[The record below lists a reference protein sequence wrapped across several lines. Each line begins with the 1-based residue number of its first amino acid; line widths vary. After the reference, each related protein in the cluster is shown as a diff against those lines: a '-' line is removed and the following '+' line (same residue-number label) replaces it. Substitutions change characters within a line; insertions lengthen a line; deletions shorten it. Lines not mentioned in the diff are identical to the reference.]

1 MKTVSQLIVEIAK
14 ASLRQKEKAG
24 NAGFV
29 SPAFEKRMKAAGFQ
43 SGYAWCA
50 LFAELCWTEAF
61 AQARP
66 ELLPEIA
73 ARFTPAAVPAF
84 RSFEQSSIFKTG
96 KVPKVG
102 AVAIWLHGTTG
113 WQGHAA
119 IVTAV
124 GANSFETIEGNTNA
138 AGGREGIEVAAKTRP
153 LLYSKLA
160 GRLNLGGFIYPEL

>member
-1 MKTVSQLIVEIAK
+1 MKKVNDLIVDIAK
-14 ASLRQKEKAG
+14 GCLGQKEKAG
-24 NAGFV
+24 NAGFA
-29 SPAFEKRMKAAGFQ
+29 SPAFEKRMKAVGFQ
-43 SGYAWCA
+43 SGWAWCA

-66 ELLPEIA
+66 EVLTEIA
-73 ARFTPAAVPAF
+73 ARFTPAAIPSF
-84 RSFEQSSIFKTG
+84 RSFEQSSVFKTG
-96 KVPKVG
+96 KIPRVG

-113 WQGHAA
+113 WQGHAG

-153 LLYSKLA
+153 LLFSKLA
-160 GRLNLGGFIYPEL
+160 GRLNLVGFIYPD